1 MRKKRI
7 ILFLFSVSV
16 ILLLIIG
23 VSSLF
28 QPKKE
33 WSLSEEQ
40 KEEVM
45 SIAIAYVEENYGTD
59 YFINGNVTISSYT
72 EGGKPLIIFG
82 RYSGLSGETTYTYPM
97 VSFIVPAD
105 LTQTGV
111 SVHVL
116 VDPEM
121 GKVVKVWTGISHP
134 IPVLDVNV
142 SSLGEEDMNVTQ
154 GSTLQVNV
162 TLTSLTDQELTIPF
176 ENLTLAGFNNTAWD
190 NSIPQNK
197 LFNYTFSTNQLV
209 LQPHESKS
217 TVVTLEIAEDAPLV
231 KYLFYIELGNS
242 QVTQLSA
249 VGLPVRVTPKLG

>member
-45 SIAIAYVEENYGTD
+45 NIAIAYVEENYGTD
-59 YFINGNVTISSYT
+59 YFINGNVTINSYR
-72 EGGKPLIIFG
+72 EGG
-82 RYSGLSGETTYTYPM
+82 GLFGETVYNYPM
-97 VSFIVPAD
+97 ASFIVPAD

-121 GKVVKVWTGISHP
+121 GKVVKVWTVISHP